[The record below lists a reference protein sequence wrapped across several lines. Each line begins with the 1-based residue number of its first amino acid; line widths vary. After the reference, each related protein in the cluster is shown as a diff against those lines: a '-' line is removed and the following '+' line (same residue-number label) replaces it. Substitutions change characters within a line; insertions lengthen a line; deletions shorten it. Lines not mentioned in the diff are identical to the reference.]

1 MLDQM
6 KMLGALGNL
15 MKNKDKIAAN
25 IKTKVGAIEVVGEAG
40 GGAVKATVSGE
51 LKVLSVAISPA
62 AKSRDDLGQLIADA
76 TNHALNAAQLRV
88 KQAMDDEF
96 RNAGLPNG
104 IGDMGGF
111 GGLLGR

>member
-51 LKVLSVAISPA
+51 LKVLSVNISPA
-62 AKSRDDLGQLIADA
+62 AKSRDDLGNLIADA
-76 TNHALNAAQLRV
+76 VNHGLNAAQLRV

-96 RNAGLPNG
+96 KAAGLPNG